1 MSTYPFHRTELLIG
15 PEGLAILGRSR
26 VRVCGL
32 GGVGSYAAEALARA
46 GIGSLV
52 LVDHDVIC
60 PTNINRQIH
69 ALTTTVGQPKVQVMA
84 ERLRKINPR
93 LELIL
98 WQEFFT
104 AEGAEVIFASPV
116 DYVVDA
122 IDTVPAKVDLILTAR
137 ERGLPIVSSM
147 GMGNKLDPTCL
158 QVTDIAKT
166 HTCPLAKAVRRR
178 LRQAGV
184 NKGVKVVFSTE
195 PPLRVPGGAPGSI
208 SYVPPVAGFFLA
220 ACVIRDLLGIGQ

>member
-1 MSTYPFHRTELLIG
+1 MSTHPFNRTELLIG
-15 PEGLAILGRSR
+15 PEGLAILAQSR
-26 VRVCGL
+26 VVICGL

-52 LVDHDVIC
+52 LVDHDIISA
-60 PTNINRQIH
+60 TNINRQIH

-84 ERLRKINPR
+84 HRLRKINPR
-93 LELIL
+93 LNLTL

-104 AEGAEVIFASPV
+104 AKEAEFIFASPV

-122 IDTVPAKVDLILTAR
+122 IDTVSAKVDLILTAR
-137 ERGLPIVSSM
+137 QRELPIVSCM

-158 QVTDIAKT
+158 QVTDISKT
-166 HTCPLAKAVRRR
+166 HTCPLAKAVRRL

-184 NKGVKVVFSTE
+184 NQGVKVVFSTE
-195 PPLRVPGGAPGSI
+195 QPLRVHGGTPGSI
-208 SYVPPVAGFFLA
+208 SYVPPVAGFFLT
-220 ACVIRDLLGIGQ
+220 ACVVRDLLGID

>member
-1 MSTYPFHRTELLIG
+1 MSTHPFNRTELLIG
-15 PEGLAILGRSR
+15 PEGLAILAQSR
-26 VRVCGL
+26 VVICGL

-52 LVDHDVIC
+52 LVDHDIISA
-60 PTNINRQIH
+60 TNINRQIH

-84 ERLRKINPR
+84 HRLRKINPR
-93 LELIL
+93 LNLTL

-104 AEGAEVIFASPV
+104 AKEAEFIFASPV

-122 IDTVPAKVDLILTAR
+122 IDTVSAKVDLILTAR
-137 ERGLPIVSSM
+137 QRELPIVSCM

-158 QVTDIAKT
+158 QVTDISKT
-166 HTCPLAKAVRRR
+166 HTCPLAKAVRRL

-184 NKGVKVVFSTE
+184 SQGVKVVFSTE
-195 PPLRVPGGAPGSI
+195 QPLRVHGGTPGSI

-220 ACVIRDLLGIGQ
+220 ACVVRDLLGID

>member
-1 MSTYPFHRTELLIG
+1 MSTHPFNRTELLIG
-15 PEGLAILGRSR
+15 PEGLAILAQSR
-26 VRVCGL
+26 VVICGL

-52 LVDHDVIC
+52 LVDHDIISA
-60 PTNINRQIH
+60 TNINRQIH

-84 ERLRKINPR
+84 HRLRKINPR
-93 LELIL
+93 LNLTL

-104 AEGAEVIFASPV
+104 AKEAEFIFASPV

-122 IDTVPAKVDLILTAR
+122 IDTVSAKVDLILTAR
-137 ERGLPIVSSM
+137 QRELPIVSCM

-158 QVTDIAKT
+158 QVTDISKT
-166 HTCPLAKAVRRR
+166 HTCPLAKAVRRL

-184 NKGVKVVFSTE
+184 SQGVKVVFSTE
-195 PPLRVPGGAPGSI
+195 QPLRVHGGTPGSI
-208 SYVPPVAGFFLA
+208 SYVPPVAGFFLT
-220 ACVIRDLLGIGQ
+220 ACVVRDLLGID

>member
-1 MSTYPFHRTELLIG
+1 MSTHPFNRTELLIG
-15 PEGLAILGRSR
+15 PEGLAILAQSR
-26 VRVCGL
+26 VVICGL

-52 LVDHDVIC
+52 LVDHDIISA
-60 PTNINRQIH
+60 TNINRQIH

-84 ERLRKINPR
+84 HRLRKINPR
-93 LELIL
+93 LNLTL

-104 AEGAEVIFASPV
+104 AKEAEFIFASPV

-122 IDTVPAKVDLILTAR
+122 IDTVSAKVDLILTAR
-137 ERGLPIVSSM
+137 QRELPIVSCM

-158 QVTDIAKT
+158 QVTDISKT
-166 HTCPLAKAVRRR
+166 HTCPLAKAVRRL

-184 NKGVKVVFSTE
+184 NQGVKVVFSTE
-195 PPLRVPGGAPGSI
+195 QPLRVHGGTPGSI

-220 ACVIRDLLGIGQ
+220 ACVVRDLLGID

>member
-1 MSTYPFHRTELLIG
+1 MSTHPFNRTELLIG
-15 PEGLAILGRSR
+15 PEGLAILAQSR
-26 VRVCGL
+26 VVICGL

-52 LVDHDVIC
+52 LVDHDIISA
-60 PTNINRQIH
+60 TNINRQIH

-84 ERLRKINPR
+84 HRLRKINPR
-93 LELIL
+93 LNLTL

-104 AEGAEVIFASPV
+104 AKEAEFIFASPV

-137 ERGLPIVSSM
+137 QRELPIVSCM

-158 QVTDIAKT
+158 QVTDISKT
-166 HTCPLAKAVRRR
+166 HTCPLAKAVRRL

-184 NKGVKVVFSTE
+184 NQGVKVVFSTE
-195 PPLRVPGGAPGSI
+195 QPLRVHGGTPGSI
-208 SYVPPVAGFFLA
+208 SYVPPVAGFFLT
-220 ACVIRDLLGIGQ
+220 ACVVRDLLGID

>member
-1 MSTYPFHRTELLIG
+1 MSTHPFNRTELLIG
-15 PEGLAILGRSR
+15 PEGLAILAQSR
-26 VRVCGL
+26 VVICGL

-52 LVDHDVIC
+52 LVDHDIISA
-60 PTNINRQIH
+60 TNINRQIH

-84 ERLRKINPR
+84 HRLRKINPR
-93 LELIL
+93 LNLTL

-104 AEGAEVIFASPV
+104 AKEAEFIFASPV

-137 ERGLPIVSSM
+137 QRELPIVSCM

-158 QVTDIAKT
+158 QVTDISKT
-166 HTCPLAKAVRRR
+166 HTCPLAKAVRRL

-184 NKGVKVVFSTE
+184 NQGVKVVFSTE
-195 PPLRVPGGAPGSI
+195 QPLRVHGGTPGSI

-220 ACVIRDLLGIGQ
+220 ACVVRDLLGID

>member
-1 MSTYPFHRTELLIG
+1 MSTHPFNRTELLIG
-15 PEGLAILGRSR
+15 PEGLAILAQSR
-26 VRVCGL
+26 VVICGL

-52 LVDHDVIC
+52 LVDHDIISA
-60 PTNINRQIH
+60 TNINRQIH

-84 ERLRKINPR
+84 HRLRKINPR
-93 LELIL
+93 LNLTL

-104 AEGAEVIFASPV
+104 AKEAEFIFASPV

-137 ERGLPIVSSM
+137 QRELPIVSCM

-158 QVTDIAKT
+158 QVTDISKT
-166 HTCPLAKAVRRR
+166 HTCPLAKAVRRL

-184 NKGVKVVFSTE
+184 SQGVKVVFSTE
-195 PPLRVPGGAPGSI
+195 QPLRVHGGTPGSI

-220 ACVIRDLLGIGQ
+220 ACVVRDLLGID

>member
-1 MSTYPFHRTELLIG
+1 MSTHPFNRTELLIG
-15 PEGLAILGRSR
+15 PEGLAILAQSR
-26 VRVCGL
+26 VVICGL

-52 LVDHDVIC
+52 LVDHDIISA
-60 PTNINRQIH
+60 TNINRQIH

-84 ERLRKINPR
+84 HRLRKINPR
-93 LELIL
+93 LNLTL

-104 AEGAEVIFASPV
+104 AKEAKFIFASPV

-137 ERGLPIVSSM
+137 QRELPIVSCM

-158 QVTDIAKT
+158 QVTDISKT
-166 HTCPLAKAVRRR
+166 HTCPLAKAVRRL

-184 NKGVKVVFSTE
+184 SQGVKVVFSTE
-195 PPLRVPGGAPGSI
+195 QPLRVHGGTPGSI

-220 ACVIRDLLGIGQ
+220 ACVVRDLLGID

>member
-1 MSTYPFHRTELLIG
+1 MSTHPFNRTELLIG
-15 PEGLAILGRSR
+15 PEGLAILAQSR
-26 VRVCGL
+26 VVICGL

-52 LVDHDVIC
+52 LVDHDIISA
-60 PTNINRQIH
+60 TNINRQIH

-84 ERLRKINPR
+84 HRLRKINPR
-93 LELIL
+93 LNLTL
-98 WQEFFT
+98 RQEFFT
-104 AEGAEVIFASPV
+104 AKEAEFIFASPV

-122 IDTVPAKVDLILTAR
+122 IDTVSAKVDLILTAR
-137 ERGLPIVSSM
+137 QRELPIVSCM

-158 QVTDIAKT
+158 QVTDISKT
-166 HTCPLAKAVRRR
+166 HTCPLAKAVRRL

-184 NKGVKVVFSTE
+184 SQGVKVVFSTE
-195 PPLRVPGGAPGSI
+195 QPLRVHGGTPGSI

-220 ACVIRDLLGIGQ
+220 ACVVRDLLGID

>member
-1 MSTYPFHRTELLIG
+1 MSTHPFNRTELLIG
-15 PEGLAILGRSR
+15 PEGLAILAQSR
-26 VRVCGL
+26 VVICGL

-46 GIGSLV
+46 AIGSLV
-52 LVDHDVIC
+52 LVDHDIISA
-60 PTNINRQIH
+60 TNINRQIH

-84 ERLRKINPR
+84 HRLRKINPR
-93 LELIL
+93 LNLTL

-104 AEGAEVIFASPV
+104 AKEAEFIFASPV

-137 ERGLPIVSSM
+137 QRELPIVSCM

-158 QVTDIAKT
+158 QVTDISKT
-166 HTCPLAKAVRRR
+166 HTCPLAKAVRRL

-184 NKGVKVVFSTE
+184 SQGVKVVFSTE
-195 PPLRVPGGAPGSI
+195 QPLRVHGGTPGSI

-220 ACVIRDLLGIGQ
+220 ACVVRDLLGID